1 MPRWLSSENMIE
13 QTYQAR
19 LYAPLFYSSAEGR
32 SIRTEPMLSATAL
45 MHALGYRYFG
55 LEKRYAL
62 TGTEAIEPSYD
73 HLQQLPVFVTDM
85 RPVSV
90 DASERTF
97 RSTDYRSE
105 RHFTTNDPDV
115 ARRVAGTKSVPEILE
130 RSGAAWQTIRN
141 YQGLAPGSTFE
152 FTLWSATPL
161 PRRPSFRMGIKQ
173 TGEFRAKK
181 TDLNQIVLNKYLL
194 NEVYDLATDH
204 LAELLERSESFRRG
218 NDPRL
223 QHFVGVDPEYVR
235 EGVLPDVIP
244 EVAT

>member
-1 MPRWLSSENMIE
+1 MIE
-13 QTYQAR
+13 QTYVAR

-45 MHALGYRYFG
+45 MHSLGYRYFG

-62 TGTEAIEPSYD
+62 TGAEATEPSYD
-73 HLQQLPVFVTDM
+73 HLRDLSVFVTDM
-85 RPVSV
+85 RPIAV

-105 RHFTTNDPDV
+105 RHFTTNDREV
-115 ARRVAGTKSVPEILE
+115 ARRVTGKKSVPEVLE

-152 FTLWSATPL
+152 FTVWSAEPL
-161 PRRPSFRMGIKQ
+161 PEQPAFRMGIKQ
-173 TGEFRAKK
+173 TGEFRAKQSEL
-181 TDLNQIVLNKYLL
+181 DQLVLNKYLL
-194 NEVYDLATDH
+194 DEVYDVSDDQLS
-204 LAELLERSESFRRG
+204 ELLEQSKSFQRG

-223 QHFVGVDPEYVR
+223 QHFVDADPEYVR
-235 EGVLPDVIP
+235 EQILPVVLP
-244 EVAT
+244 EVSR

>member
-1 MPRWLSSENMIE
+1 MIE
-13 QTYQAR
+13 QTYEAR

-62 TGTEAIEPSYD
+62 TGTEATEPSYD
-73 HLQQLPVFVTDM
+73 HLREIPVFVTDM
-85 RPVSV
+85 RPLAV

-105 RHFTTNDPDV
+105 RHFTTNDREV
-115 ARRVAGTKSVPEILE
+115 AKRVTGKKSVPEVLE
-130 RSGAAWQTIRN
+130 RSGAAWQTIRD

-152 FTLWSATPL
+152 FTVWSAEPL
-161 PRRPSFRMGIKQ
+161 PEQPAFRMGIKQ
-173 TGEFRAKK
+173 TGEFRAKES
-181 TDLNQIVLNKYLL
+181 DLGHLVLNKYLL
-194 NEVYDLATDH
+194 REVYDLPSDQ
-204 LAELLERSESFRRG
+204 LAELLERSESFQRG

-223 QHFVGVDPEYVR
+223 QHFVNADPEYVR
-235 EGVLPDVIP
+235 ERILPEILP
-244 EVAT
+244 ESTV

>member
-1 MPRWLSSENMIE
+1 MIE

-55 LEKRYAL
+55 LEKRYVL
-62 TGTEAIEPSYD
+62 TGMDATEPSYD
-73 HLQQLPVFVTDM
+73 HLQDFSVFVTDM
-85 RPVSV
+85 RPLAV

-105 RHFTTNDPDV
+105 RHFTTNDPEV
-115 ARRVAGTKSVPEILE
+115 AKRVSGKKSVPEILE

-152 FTLWSATPL
+152 FTVWSAEPL
-161 PRRPSFRMGIKQ
+161 PERPAFRMGIKR
-173 TGEFRAKK
+173 TGEFRAQE
-181 TDLNQIVLNKYLL
+181 TDLGQLVLNKYLL
-194 NEVYDLATDH
+194 SEVYDVPSNR

-223 QHFVGVDPEYVR
+223 QHFVGADPEYVR
-235 EGVLPDVIP
+235 EQILPDVLP
-244 EVAT
+244 EVAR

>member
-1 MPRWLSSENMIE
+1 MIE
-13 QTYQAR
+13 QTYEAR
-19 LYAPLFYSSAEGR
+19 LYAPLFYSSTEGR

-62 TGTEAIEPSYD
+62 TGEETTKPSYD
-73 HLQQLPVFVTDM
+73 HLRKLPVFVTDM
-85 RPVSV
+85 RPVAV
-90 DASERTF
+90 DAGERTF

-105 RHFTTNDPDV
+105 RHFTTNEPDV
-115 ARRVAGTKSVPEILE
+115 AERVTGKKSVPEILE

-152 FTLWSATPL
+152 FTIWSTSPL
-161 PRRPSFRMGIKQ
+161 PERPFFRMGIKQ
-173 TGEFRAKK
+173 TGEFRAEKI
-181 TDLNQIVLNKYLL
+181 DLNQLVLNKYLL
-194 NEVYDLATDH
+194 EEVYELSSER
-204 LAELLERSESFRRG
+204 LNELLERSESFQRG

-223 QHFVGVDPEYVR
+223 QHFVGADPEFVR
-235 EGVLPDVIP
+235 EQILPVVLP